1 MLTDFGISHL
11 LYTTATVKNPTG
23 ISGTAR
29 WMAPELIEP
38 DELINYEENERK
50 KRMDIWS
57 LGMVY
62 LVRLGSTLY
71 TEREC

>member
-11 LYTTATVKNPTG
+11 LYTTATVRNPTG

-29 WMAPELIEP
+29 WMAPELIAPGESN
-38 DELINYEENERK
+38 IHEEDERK

-62 LVRLGSTLY
+62 LVRIGSILY
-71 TEREC
+71 TKCEC